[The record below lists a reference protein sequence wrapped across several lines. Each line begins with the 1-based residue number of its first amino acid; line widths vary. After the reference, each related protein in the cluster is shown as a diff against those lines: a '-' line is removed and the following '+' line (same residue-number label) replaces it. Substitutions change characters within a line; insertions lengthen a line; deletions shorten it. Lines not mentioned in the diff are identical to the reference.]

1 MRLNKWNGSSWES
14 VYSEVINNYLNS
26 YKINSEDECLVNT
39 TNTYSHKPVNYK
51 KKEKTD
57 MNERELMNK
66 MKKGMRVDTAYGKKG
81 TIAAFDYT
89 NMFVGIMFDDEPS
102 YKTAWLKPDKIKVI
116 EAEKKLY
123 ADNLYSKP
131 KRVMYDPEAGVTVVM
146 WNDGEKTIVRASEG
160 ETLDIY
166 DAFCAAFCKRVYG
179 TNSALK
185 RELNKILVVKDKK
198 ENSNA

>member
-1 MRLNKWNGSSWES
+1 MRLIDCCYGWPQVKSNSTFYDEI
-14 VYSEVINNYLNS
+14 INNYLKS
-26 YKINSEDECLVNT
+26 YKINSE
-39 TNTYSHKPVNYK
+39 
-51 KKEKTD
+51 KEKTD
-57 MNERELMNK
+57 MTEREFINK
-66 MKKGMRVDTAYGKKG
+66 MNKGMRVDTAYGKKG

-89 NMFVGIMFDDEPS
+89 NMFVGIMFDGEPS
-102 YKTAWLKPDKIKVI
+102 YKIAWLKPDSIRII
-116 EAEKKLY
+116 ENTTTERKKLY
-123 ADNLYSKP
+123 VGNPYPMP
-131 KRVMYDPEAGVTVVM
+131 KKVIYDPEAGVTVVM

-185 RELNKILVVKDKK
+185 RELSKILVVKDKK

>member
-1 MRLNKWNGSSWES
+1 MRLIDCCYGWPQVKSNSTFYDEI
-14 VYSEVINNYLNS
+14 INNYLKS
-26 YKINSEDECLVNT
+26 YKINSE
-39 TNTYSHKPVNYK
+39 
-51 KKEKTD
+51 KEKTD
-57 MNERELMNK
+57 MTEREFINK
-66 MKKGMRVDTAYGKKG
+66 MKQDIDEQKLMATKYKKGMRVDTAYGKKG

-89 NMFVGIMFDDEPS
+89 NMVIGIMFDGEPS
-102 YKTAWLKPDKIKVI
+102 YKIAWLTPDKIKVI

-123 ADNLYSKP
+123 AGNLYPKP
-131 KRVMYDPEAGVTVVM
+131 KKVIYDPEAGVTVVM

-185 RELNKILVVKDKK
+185 RELNKILVVKEKK
-198 ENSNA
+198 E

>member
-14 VYSEVINNYLNS
+14 VYSEVINNYLKS
-26 YKINSEDECLVNT
+26 YKINSE
-39 TNTYSHKPVNYK
+39 
-51 KKEKTD
+51 KEKTD

-66 MKKGMRVDTAYGKKG
+66 MQKGMRVDTAYGKKG

-89 NMFVGIMFDDEPS
+89 NMFVGIMFDGEPS
-102 YKTAWLKPDKIKVI
+102 YKIAWLKPDKIKVI
-116 EAEKKLY
+116 EEKKLHSS
-123 ADNLYSKP
+123 DICPMP
-131 KRVMYDPEAGVTVVM
+131 KKVIYDPEAGVTVVM

-185 RELNKILVVKDKK
+185 RELNKILVVKEKK
-198 ENSNA
+198 ENNDK

>member
-14 VYSEVINNYLNS
+14 VYSEIINNYLKS
-26 YKINSEDECLVNT
+26 YKINSE
-39 TNTYSHKPVNYK
+39 
-51 KKEKTD
+51 KEKTD

-66 MKKGMRVDTAYGKKG
+66 MSKGMRVDTAYGKKG
-81 TIAAFDYT
+81 IIAAFDYT

-123 ADNLYSKP
+123 ADNLYPKP
-131 KRVMYDPEAGVTVVM
+131 KKVIYDPEAGVTVVM

-185 RELNKILVVKDKK
+185 RELNKILVVKEKK
-198 ENSNA
+198 ENNDK